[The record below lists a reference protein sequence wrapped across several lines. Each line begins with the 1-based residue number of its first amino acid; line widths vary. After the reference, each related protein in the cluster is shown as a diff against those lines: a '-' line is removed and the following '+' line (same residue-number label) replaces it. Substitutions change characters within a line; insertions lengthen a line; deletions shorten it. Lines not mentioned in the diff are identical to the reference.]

1 MRVIIII
8 FYFFMK
14 EIRVA
19 ILGNVD
25 SGKSTLVS
33 TITYKEKD
41 DGRGSAREKVFKHKH
56 EKETGRTSSI
66 SFRYVRISDEKYIT
80 FLDLAGH
87 EKYFKTTIQG
97 LNGGLADYAVL
108 VVGANMG
115 VLKMTREHLGIIK
128 ALKIPFFIV
137 ITKIDICPDN
147 VLERTEREIGRIIE
161 KNFKKKLVLLDEKE
175 SNIYD
180 SFNSDTINYFKLSNV
195 SGLGLDYFRNHLFG
209 LESLINWDEKKDKDT
224 IVWIDNVYM
233 VNGIGLVV
241 SGTVKHGEVR
251 INDKLLLGPI
261 NNSKKEN
268 NFYEVNVKS
277 IHNNFREDISLIK
290 AGCSGCFNIKTV
302 NKKEI
307 ISKKSIKKGMVMI
320 HKRIITSKENRP
332 ITDFKAN
339 ITVLH
344 HPTTIKENYEPVIHC
359 GKIAQTAIISEMNK
373 DKIRTGDKATI
384 RFRFKY
390 RPEFIEKDDIL
401 VFREGRTKGI
411 GRVVELI

>member
-1 MRVIIII
+1 
-8 FYFFMK
+8 MK